1 MIEFKRGHSATT
13 HIFNEDGV
21 SIGYVYYGLNN
32 VVTIGV
38 YNPHRTKRV
47 ENTGEPRLPK
57 DRDDFMRVFAT
68 LLKHTTG
75 GELSAQAIVAE
86 MFN

>member
-47 ENTGEPRLPK
+47 ENTGEPGVQAE
-57 DRDDFMRVFAT
+57 VFEFLT
-68 LLKHTTG
+68 ECKLL
-75 GELSAQAIVAE
+75 Q
-86 MFN
+86 